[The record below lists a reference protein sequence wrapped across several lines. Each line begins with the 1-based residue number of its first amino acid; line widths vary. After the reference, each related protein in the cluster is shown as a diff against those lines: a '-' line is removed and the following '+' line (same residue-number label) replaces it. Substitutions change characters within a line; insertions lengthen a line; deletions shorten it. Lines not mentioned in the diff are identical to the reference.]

1 MNYSDISILGATGV
15 VGQTLVSLLSSD
27 SGSLG
32 IKKLRLFASEKAKA
46 HSFPI
51 KAFPIPSCL

>member
-46 HSFPI
+46 HSF
-51 KAFPIPSCL
+51 L